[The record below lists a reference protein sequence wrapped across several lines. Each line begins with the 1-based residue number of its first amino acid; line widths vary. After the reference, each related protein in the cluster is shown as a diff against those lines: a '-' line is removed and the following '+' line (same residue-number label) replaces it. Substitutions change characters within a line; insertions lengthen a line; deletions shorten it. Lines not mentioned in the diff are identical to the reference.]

1 MKKLILHIVF
11 YSSIIISVK
20 AQDNGVASFSLPIRN
35 SITFNKYAINPTFS
49 FVREQYKYA
58 SVSNKRQWVEFT
70 DAPQTYKFSYA
81 GRLNENMGFGVG
93 FFQQNFGLLN
103 TFGGVL
109 NYAYNVVLG
118 RDSNLTFGSNL
129 GFYNSGINE
138 GRIITNTQDPLLN
151 SLDSNLL
158 ITFNPGINYGTT
170 FFDFGLVLN
179 NFALYNFTTS
189 SLVENDLEKGIQA
202 HVMYTGFID
211 SYGFFDEAKFTG
223 LLRSEFL
230 RDNTILSTI
239 LMLTVPKG
247 IWAQVGYNSLYGAS
261 GGLGLNITTEIAIEY
276 NFEKTIGELIDFGP
290 SHEITLAYRFKNKK
304 RYLYSDDQELSS
316 VISKNKFK
324 KKSRIASK
332 INAANRKNQPQSKK
346 ENTKNAL
353 VIKKEETTIVNK
365 EENLKQQQDSIANTV
380 KADIERKT
388 SAKVL
393 TDEKSKKIK
402 TKSETQ
408 PIVNKETKT
417 EIEVIG
423 NTKNVT
429 KTSKDEQ
436 VEVSEKENQIKENLF
451 DSITKPIDTI
461 RLSATVIK
469 TRKVLSR
476 IKETIAERTKDLRD
490 LKEENDLGDQGIY
503 KAPKPFKSLSSQ
515 EAKLVELRID
525 INNLIKSQ
533 DQRIRELKASY
544 DQRLKNNSNQE
555 DSIATIY
562 LDEIII
568 IQSVQKETKRS
579 LLDMERELEKIKL
592 ATDFERSRRIKRAA
606 YDNQED
612 RYQKDLAT
620 LNRIKQT
627 TDIGSETFNPEEFD
641 FGEDQGSNIKILKD
655 VKHTESGYYVVLA
668 VHSDVTRR
676 DEFIRMAI
684 TSGQSNIQFFFDLS
698 TSNYYIYYE
707 KFSDLDA
714 ATNALEFNN
723 SAPYNRKR
731 SIIKIEN

>member
-1 MKKLILHIVF
+1 M
-11 YSSIIISVK
+11 SVK

-276 NFEKTIGELIDFGP
+276 NFEKTIGDLIDFGP

-324 KKSRIASK
+324 KKPRIAFRT
-332 INAANRKNQPQSKK
+332 NTANKKNQTQSEK

-353 VIKKEETTIVNK
+353 VIKKEETTIANK

-380 KADIERKT
+380 KADVERKA

-402 TKSETQ
+402 TKIGTQ
-408 PIVNKETKT
+408 PIINKETKT
-417 EIEVIG
+417 AIEVIK
-423 NTKNVT
+423 NTKDVT
-429 KTSKDEQ
+429 KTSKAEQ
-436 VEVSEKENQIKENLF
+436 VEISEKEKLKENLF

-469 TRKVLSR
+469 TRKVLNR
-476 IKETIAERTKDLRD
+476 IKKTIAERKKDLRD
-490 LKEENDLGDQGIY
+490 LKKENDLGDQGIY

-515 EAKLVELRID
+515 ESKLAELRID
-525 INNLIKSQ
+525 INNVIKSQ
-533 DQRIRELKASY
+533 DQRIRELK
-544 DQRLKNNSNQE
+544 
-555 DSIATIY
+555 
-562 LDEIII
+562 
-568 IQSVQKETKRS
+568 V
-579 LLDMERELEKIKL
+579 
-592 ATDFERSRRIKRAA
+592 
-606 YDNQED
+606 
-612 RYQKDLAT
+612 
-620 LNRIKQT
+620 
-627 TDIGSETFNPEEFD
+627 
-641 FGEDQGSNIKILKD
+641 
-655 VKHTESGYYVVLA
+655 
-668 VHSDVTRR
+668 
-676 DEFIRMAI
+676 
-684 TSGQSNIQFFFDLS
+684 
-698 TSNYYIYYE
+698 
-707 KFSDLDA
+707 
-714 ATNALEFNN
+714 
-723 SAPYNRKR
+723 
-731 SIIKIEN
+731 